1 MGVTIDNL
9 QIEIQSSSTNA
20 AEGIKTLAKSLEE
33 LKKHGSFKT
42 VANNLNNLSAALK
55 SLPNV
60 HGASNAL
67 RTLANSI
74 QRLQEVGTVSKLT
87 NSLKK
92 LPEAL
97 TALEKIDLDKAGT
110 NIEKVVRA
118 VSPLSEV
125 KTSGFGSMVNGLAKL
140 KTVTESLDDDT
151 ISAFANKVELLNTK
165 LGPLSDKM
173 ASIKTGFSTINSKA
187 RTAASGVKEFG
198 EGVDTSTLNMSSFID
213 VVRTAV
219 DLVQQLIVKVSEYIH
234 VASQWDGIKYQF
246 GNAFGDQADI
256 YYEKITEIT
265 EALNINKQVFMENS
279 AMAASMLIGFGVDK
293 ADAREMGL
301 GYTQLA
307 YDIWAAFNNV
317 YEKLDGA
324 EGAMAAVRSAI
335 AGEVEPIRRAG
346 FTIIES
352 QLEQTAA
359 NHGLEI
365 SIENATEAQKSYL
378 RYLELVDQA
387 QRKGV
392 VGTYAREMNTAEG
405 VMRTFSQQLKSLAQ
419 AFGSLFLPV
428 LVKVMPYLQAFIEL
442 LTEAVHW
449 MANLFGIEI
458 QDIGDTWNDYSS
470 GVSDAVDNTNGVT
483 GALDDATQAAKELKN
498 ASIGIDELNVIS
510 KPSASGSGSGS
521 GGSGS
526 GGSAGGGFDGL
537 DIESLW
543 DQSIF
548 DSVQSKVDEIKTK
561 LKGMFDEW
569 RPTLEVIG
577 AALAGW
583 SIAGL
588 LGQLGDAL
596 NLSSKFEGTV
606 TNIRKLASSAI
617 IIALQFKL
625 MGDAFSDFMGEDG
638 TILDYIEGVLIGA
651 ASTYLLYKQWGVG
664 GLAIGLGV
672 TAAVSLKTVMDEGG
686 VTDMESA
693 VVALTGLAAG
703 IGAIASALKGL
714 STAWAA
720 FKGSAIVTWFTEFI
734 VAAKAMAPEVGWMAA
749 LFPKLSG
756 ALSSIGTAISSVG
769 TAIASAGIGTVAAAI
784 AAVVVLVGSA
794 VYFVYENWE
803 KLKQAVKDFF
813 NENITPKLD
822 EIKKHFDNIKEALE
836 PLRVSLE
843 PIITGFKEFIEG
855 INWEG
860 FKKVFGEIVEWIGA
874 YVVAMSGLVTAG
886 LFPAVVGLFENF
898 VQSIS
903 GYIQLFAGAIDFW
916 IALFTGGDVEA
927 ACKKMLDGIKDLFG
941 GLLGLVIDPI
951 VDFYNGVVSWFTEL
965 WDVLV
970 GHSIVPDMIDDI
982 VDCFAGLPGRVFSS
996 IESFVTGTIEK
1007 FQGLWD
1013 NLTSAIT
1020 GWWENTIVSFFSKTI
1035 PNFFTEV
1042 LPTFFAELPNKFV
1055 EIGENI
1061 VNGIVSGITSA
1072 ATWVKETIV
1081 GWCDTFVGWFKDTF
1095 GIHSPSTVFAEIG
1108 KNIIEGLLLF
1118 LDVNALKEKIAEMWN
1133 NLKTWWDSKP
1143 TLSDYTPNIGSMTDK
1158 VSSVWS
1164 AVKTWWGNKPKLS
1177 DYTPNIGSIKDK
1189 LSSAWTSAVNWWNG
1203 KKTALKSYT
1212 PSIGSIYEKL
1222 KERWD
1227 NARTWWND
1235 KKTKA
1240 KEYTPSI
1247 GSIYE
1252 KLYDRWKNARDWW
1265 NNKKGSMSYTPSI
1278 GSITDKLKSAW
1289 NSAKSWWSK
1298 NVKLSIPSLS
1308 FKVTYS
1314 TPSTKTMKAIMNAL
1328 DLPGWPKLSFAA
1340 NGGLFDQGSMIWA
1353 GERGPEIVANAA
1365 GGKTGVMNVQQ
1376 MQDAVYEGVYA
1387 AVVAAMRG
1395 GNGGGSQEIRVYL
1408 DGKEISASVKKH
1420 QHESGATI
1428 MGNEVYSY

>member
-173 ASIKTGFSTINSKA
+173 ASIKTGFSAINSKA

-293 ADAREMGL
+293 SDAREMGL

-428 LVKVMPYLQAFIEL
+428 LVKVMPYVQAFVEL

-449 MANLFGIEI
+449 IGSLFGIEI

-470 GVSDAVDNTNGVT
+470 GVSNAVENTQGVA

-526 GGSAGGGFDGL
+526 GGAAGGGFDGL

-561 LKGMFDEW
+561 LKGMFEEW
-569 RPTLEVIG
+569 RPTLEAIG
-577 AALAGW
+577 IALGGW
-583 SIAGL
+583 TIAGFL
-588 LGQLGDAL
+588 EQLGEAL
-596 NLSSKFEGTV
+596 HISGKLDDTI
-606 TNIRKLASSAI
+606 TNVRKLASSAI

-625 MGDAFSDFMGEDG
+625 MSEAFGDFMGENG
-638 TILDYIEGVLIGA
+638 SILDYIEGVLIGA
-651 ASTYLLYKQWGVG
+651 GSTYLLYKTWGVG

-672 TAAVSLKTVMDEGG
+672 TAVVSLKTVIEEGG

-693 VVALTGLAAG
+693 IVALTGLAAG
-703 IGAIASALKGL
+703 IGAIATAMKGL

-720 FKGSAIVTWFTEFI
+720 FKGSAIVTWITEFV
-734 VAAKAMAPEVGWMAA
+734 VAAKALAPEVGWMAA

-756 ALSSIGTAISSVG
+756 AISSIGS
-769 TAIASAGIGTVAAAI
+769 AIASIGLGPILAAI
-784 AAVVVLVGSA
+784 AAALVLVGSS

-813 NENITPKLD
+813 NENIVPKLD
-822 EIKKHFDNIKEALE
+822 EIKKHFDNIKAALE
-836 PLRVSLE
+836 PLRISLE
-843 PIITGFKEFIEG
+843 PIISGFKEFVAG

-860 FKKVFGEIVEWIGA
+860 FKEVLGEIVEWIGA
-874 YVVAMSGLVTAG
+874 FVVGLSGLVTAG
-886 LFPAVVGLFENF
+886 LFPTLVGMFENL

-903 GYIQLFAGAIDFW
+903 GGIQLIAGLIDFFVS
-916 IALFTGGDVEA
+916 LFTGGDVEA
-927 ACKKMLDGIKDLFG
+927 ACEKMLNGIGDLFG
-941 GLLGLVIDPI
+941 GLWGLVSEPI
-951 VDFYNGVVSWFTEL
+951 VDYFEGVVSWFTEL

-982 VDCFAGLPGRVFSS
+982 VDCFAGLPGRVFSY

-1007 FQGLWD
+1007 FQGLWND
-1013 NLTSAIT
+1013 LTSVIT
-1020 GWWENTIVSFFSKTI
+1020 GWWENTIVSFFSETI

-1133 NLKTWWDSKP
+1133 NLKTWW
-1143 TLSDYTPNIGSMTDK
+1143 
-1158 VSSVWS
+1158 
-1164 AVKTWWGNKPKLS
+1164 GNKPKLS

-1189 LSSAWTSAVNWWNG
+1189 LSSAWTSAVNWWNE
-1203 KKTALKSYT
+1203 KKSALKSYT

-1278 GSITDKLKSAW
+1278 GSITDKIKSAW
-1289 NSAKSWWSK
+1289 NSAKKWWNN
-1298 NVKLSIPSLS
+1298 NVSLS
-1308 FKVTYS
+1308 TKLNIQVPTIKVKWDTATAFGKSFKYPTGFS
-1314 TPSTKTMKAIMNAL
+1314 L
-1328 DLPGWPKLSFAA
+1328 DFAA
-1340 NGGLFDQGSMIWA
+1340 NGGIFDQGSMIWA

-1387 AVVAAMRG
+1387 AVSAAMRG
-1395 GNGGGSQEIRVYL
+1395 GSSGGSQDIRVYL